1 MQGLA
6 GNALS
11 LLKAFLPSE
20 LGAERGVLLE
30 LHFFFLNSFVDGNQ
44 NQVIFRAEERETRTQ

>member
-30 LHFFFLNSFVDGNQ
+30 LHFFFNSFVDGNQ

>member
-6 GNALS
+6 SNALS

-30 LHFFFLNSFVDGNQ
+30 LHFFKNSFVDGNQ